1 MKNLRIMRESRKL
14 SQQKL
19 ADELNLTQQA
29 IHKYETDQS
38 QPDYD
43 TLKKMAR
50 FFHTSIDT
58 LLDYEPANSDSEF
71 LVCETSGD
79 YTAEEI
85 HHMVLYRRLSAEQK
99 KAINLLMEGLVDEK
113 SSAPACRYPRR

>member
-1 MKNLRIMRESRKL
+1 MKNMKKMRESRGL

-19 ADELNLTQQA
+19 ANELNMTQQA

-38 QPDYD
+38 QADYD
-43 TLKKMAR
+43 TLRKMAR

-71 LVCETSGD
+71 LICETSGD

-85 HHMVLYRRLSAEQK
+85 HHMVLYRRLSSEQK
-99 KAINLLMEGLVDEK
+99 KAVNLLMEGLVGEK
-113 SSAPACRYPRR
+113 PPAPAYRYPQR

>member
-1 MKNLRIMRESRKL
+1 MRESRKL